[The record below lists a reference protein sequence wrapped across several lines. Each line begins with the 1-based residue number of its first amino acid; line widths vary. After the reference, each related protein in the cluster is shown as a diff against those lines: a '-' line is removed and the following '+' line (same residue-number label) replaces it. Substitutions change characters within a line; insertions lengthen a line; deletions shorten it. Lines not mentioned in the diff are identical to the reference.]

1 MIENLM
7 IQHVGG
13 VFGIETL
20 KSRSVAP
27 IDRAVIGVGA
37 TWPEALEAQVKIE
50 HSGIEP
56 GQGRDVEAFCHA
68 TMAAVPE
75 AIEAIGLL
83 AAFGDET
90 GIHD

>member
-1 MIENLM
+1 MGLDHSAPLVEIDLHPGRFRVRGLNTGWRLR
-7 IQHVGG
+7 HP
-13 VFGIETL
+13 
-20 KSRSVAP
+20 VA
-27 IDRAVIGVGA
+27 VGA
-37 TWPEALEAQVKIE
+37 VG
-50 HSGIEP
+50 SDIEP

-83 AAFGDET
+83 ATFGDET